1 MRCNLIVFGDT
12 PVGDLAPS
20 LGFCPSRHHAT
31 PIKKQTRSIPDSIWK
46 IQGPKGPVEIHALKP
61 CLPSPLSPLKDPL
74 TSQSNLKIKKGEAE
88 IKKYKSVLDSELPV
102 KLSCQ
107 TKRIPSPGFL
117 RFTTMGDWVT
127 CGRAGVSNFN
137 KVKGPNPQS
146 HLKSFCTYVLLAG
159 MLSCWHIK
167 IKK

>member
-61 CLPSPLSPLKDPL
+61 CLPSPPVASERPIDITKQFKDKEGGGRD
-74 TSQSNLKIKKGEAE
+74 QKI
-88 IKKYKSVLDSELPV
+88 
-102 KLSCQ
+102 
-107 TKRIPSPGFL
+107 
-117 RFTTMGDWVT
+117 
-127 CGRAGVSNFN
+127 
-137 KVKGPNPQS
+137 
-146 HLKSFCTYVLLAG
+146 
-159 MLSCWHIK
+159 
-167 IKK
+167 